1 MNLKESEES
10 LETGREKRSYIIS
23 SKIKKYF
30 FQKKTRSEEEGV
42 DLGGVTERYGG

>member
-23 SKIKKYF
+23 SKIKKQESVNF
-30 FQKKTRSEEEGV
+30 IP
-42 DLGGVTERYGG
+42 